1 MDASFPNFNLDLDLT
16 LEQQFKIKLFEQ
28 SIEAMEPAEAQSLL
42 LEASRLLMIKDNII
56 RGLMKSE

>member
-16 LEQQFKIKLFEQ
+16 LEQQFKIKLFEK

>member
-28 SIEAMEPAEAQSLL
+28 SIKSMEPAEAQSLL